1 MREREWGRREGE
13 SGVGERERVG
23 CEREGGVGCERE
35 GGVRERKG
43 GVRES
48 GWGARKGG
56 VRERGWGGVRER
68 GWGGVR
74 ERGWGGVRG
83 RGWGA
88 RKRVGCEREGGVGCE
103 REAGVRGRGWGARER
118 VRWGWI
124 GVREGGFS
132 LQKEF
137 YWEMGVAEVFVL
149 QKRHILFDPIF
160 SEVTT
165 LKGGHGAGGVGC
177 DGGGEIGGWRGRG

>member
-1 MREREWGRREGE
+1 M
-13 SGVGERERVG
+13 
-23 CEREGGVGCERE
+23 
-35 GGVRERKG
+35 
-43 GVRES
+43 
-48 GWGARKGG
+48 
-56 VRERGWGGVRER
+56 RERGWGGVRER
-68 GWGGVR
+68 GWGAREKGWGAR
-74 ERGWGGVRG
+74 ERVGCERERVGCEREAGVGCEREAGVGCEREGGVRG

-118 VRWGWI
+118 VRWGWV

-165 LKGGHGAGGVGC
+165 LKGGHGAGEVGC